1 MNLIILDFNLAKCTI
16 FSTIFYKI
24 QKIMKKF
31 YLIDGWGFLHRAYFA
46 FPDMPDKDWHN
57 INTIFWFFRIIL
69 KIFLEKP
76 DYFVIARDAPTK
88 THRHEAYPEYKA
100 NRAKAPDDFKIQ
112 IPIIQEIT
120 NRLEIPNIM
129 LPGYEADDIIASIVT
144 KFKQDQDVICNIFST
159 DKDLKQLLDE
169 NITITDSNKWITYKP
184 NDFIQ
189 EFWFEPKYMLDYLSL
204 IWDNADNVKWV
215 PWIWPK
221 WANELIQQYKTI
233 ENIYENIDWIP
244 WKTKEKLID
253 WKEFAEN
260 AKKLIQLEIAPE
272 IDEIWLEKYK
282 LDIDFNN
289 YKKVLVDEYNFWSME
304 KVITEIKNKYQM
316 PQQTSLF

>member
-1 MNLIILDFNLAKCTI
+1 
-16 FSTIFYKI
+16 
-24 QKIMKKF
+24 MKKF
-31 YLIDGWGFLHRAYFA
+31 YLIDGWWFLHRAYFA

-76 DYFVIARDAPTK
+76 EYFVIARDAPTK
-88 THRHEAYPEYKA
+88 THRHEMYPEYKA

-144 KFKQDQDVICNIFST
+144 KFKQDPNVICNIFST

-221 WANELIQQYKTI
+221 WASELIQQYKTI
-233 ENIYENIDWIP
+233 ENIYENIDWIS

-272 IDEIWLEKYK
+272 IDEIWIEKYQ

-289 YKKVLVDEYNFWSME
+289 YKKILVEEYNFWSME

-316 PQQTSLF
+316 PQQNSLF

>member
-1 MNLIILDFNLAKCTI
+1 
-16 FSTIFYKI
+16 
-24 QKIMKKF
+24 MKKF
-31 YLIDGWGFLHRAYFA
+31 YLIDWWWFLHRAYFA

-76 DYFVIARDAPTK
+76 EYFVIARDAPTK
-88 THRHEAYPEYKA
+88 THRHEMYPEYKA

-112 IPIIQEIT
+112 IPIVQDIT
-120 NRLEIPNIM
+120 SKLWIPNLV
-129 LPGYEADDIIASIVT
+129 LPWYEADDIIASIVT
-144 KFKQDQDVICNIFST
+144 KFKQDNSITCNVFSA

-169 NITITDSNKWITYKP
+169 NVIFTDPSKWITYKT

-189 EFWFEPKYMLDYLSL
+189 EFGFEPKYILDYLAL
-204 IWDNADNVKWV
+204 IWDSADNIKWV

-221 WANELIQQYKTI
+221 WASDLIKEYKTI
-233 ENIYENIDWIP
+233 ENIYKNIESIP
-244 WKTKEKLID
+244 WKTKEKLVD

-260 AKKLIQLEIAPE
+260 AKKLIQLETSPE

-289 YKKVLVDEYNFWSME
+289 YKKTLVEEYNFWSME

>member
-1 MNLIILDFNLAKCTI
+1 
-16 FSTIFYKI
+16 
-24 QKIMKKF
+24 MKKF
-31 YLIDGWGFLHRAYFA
+31 YLIDWSGFLYRAYYA

-57 INTIFWFFRIIL
+57 INTVYWFFRMIL
-69 KIFLEKP
+69 KMFLEKP
-76 DYFVIARDAPTK
+76 DYFMIARDAPSK

-112 IPIIQEIT
+112 IPIVQEIT
-120 NRLEIPNIM
+120 NELWIPNIVF
-129 LPGYEADDIIASIVT
+129 PWYEADDIIASIVT
-144 KFKQDQDVICNIFST
+144 KFRTDSDLICNVFSA

-169 NITITDSNKWITYKP
+169 NVIFTDPSKWITYKT

-189 EFWFEPKYMLDYLSL
+189 EFWFEPKYILDYLAL
-204 IWDNADNVKWV
+204 IWDNADNIRWV

-221 WANELIQQYKTI
+221 WASDLIKEYKTI
-233 ENIYENIDWIP
+233 ENIYENIDWIS
-244 WKTKEKLID
+244 WKTKEKLIE

-260 AKKLIQLEIAPE
+260 AKKLIQLEISSE
-272 IDEIWLEKYK
+272 IGEIWLEKYK

-289 YKKVLVDEYNFWSME
+289 YKKTLVEKYNFWSME

-316 PQQTSLF
+316 PQQTS

>member
-1 MNLIILDFNLAKCTI
+1 
-16 FSTIFYKI
+16 
-24 QKIMKKF
+24 MKKF
-31 YLIDGWGFLHRAYFA
+31 YLIDGWWFLHRAYFA

-76 DYFVIARDAPTK
+76 EYFVIARDAPTK
-88 THRHEAYPEYKA
+88 THRHEMYPEYKA

-129 LPGYEADDIIASIVT
+129 LPGYEADDIIASIAT
-144 KFKQDQDVICNIFST
+144 KFKQDPNVICNIFST

-221 WANELIQQYKTI
+221 WASELIQQYKTI

>member
-1 MNLIILDFNLAKCTI
+1 
-16 FSTIFYKI
+16 
-24 QKIMKKF
+24 MKKF
-31 YLIDGWGFLHRAYFA
+31 YLIDWSGFLYRAYYA

-57 INTIFWFFRIIL
+57 INTVYWFFRMIL
-69 KIFLEKP
+69 KMFLEKP
-76 DYFVIARDAPTK
+76 DYFMIARDAPSK

-112 IPIIQEIT
+112 IPIVQEIT
-120 NRLEIPNIM
+120 NELWIPNIVF
-129 LPGYEADDIIASIVT
+129 PWYEADDIIASIVT
-144 KFKQDQDVICNIFST
+144 KFRTDSDLICNVFSA

-169 NITITDSNKWITYKP
+169 NVIFTDPSKWITYKT

-189 EFWFEPKYMLDYLSL
+189 EFWFEPKYILDYLAL
-204 IWDNADNVKWV
+204 IWDNADNIKWV

-221 WANELIQQYKTI
+221 WASDLIKEYKTI
-233 ENIYENIDWIP
+233 ENIYENIDWIS
-244 WKTKEKLID
+244 WKTKEKLIE

-260 AKKLIQLEIAPE
+260 AKKLIQLEISSE
-272 IDEIWLEKYK
+272 IGEIWLEKYK

-289 YKKVLVDEYNFWSME
+289 YKKTLVEKYNFWSME

>member
-1 MNLIILDFNLAKCTI
+1 
-16 FSTIFYKI
+16 
-24 QKIMKKF
+24 MKKF
-31 YLIDGWGFLHRAYFA
+31 YLIDGWWFLHRAYFA

-76 DYFVIARDAPTK
+76 EYFVIARDAPTK
-88 THRHEAYPEYKA
+88 THRHEMYPEYKA

-144 KFKQDQDVICNIFST
+144 KFKQDPNVICNIFST

-221 WANELIQQYKTI
+221 WASELIQQYKTI
-233 ENIYENIDWIP
+233 ENIYENIDWIS
-244 WKTKEKLID
+244 WKTKERLIN

-316 PQQTSLF
+316 PQQNSLF

>member
-1 MNLIILDFNLAKCTI
+1 
-16 FSTIFYKI
+16 
-24 QKIMKKF
+24 MKKF
-31 YLIDGWGFLHRAYFA
+31 YLIDWSWFLYRAYYA

-57 INTIFWFFRIIL
+57 INTVYWFFRMIL
-69 KIFLEKP
+69 KMFLEKP
-76 DYFVIARDAPTK
+76 DYFMIARDAPTK

-112 IPIIQEIT
+112 IPIVQEIT
-120 NRLEIPNIM
+120 NKLWIPNLV
-129 LPGYEADDIIASIVT
+129 LPWYEADDIIASIVT
-144 KFKQDQDVICNIFST
+144 KFRTDSDLVSNVFSA

-169 NITITDSNKWITYKP
+169 NVIFTDPSKWITYKT

-189 EFWFEPKYMLDYLSL
+189 EFWFEPKYILDYLAL
-204 IWDNADNVKWV
+204 IWDNADNIKWV

-221 WANELIQQYKTI
+221 WAGDLIKEYKTI
-233 ENIYENIDWIP
+233 ENIYENIDWIS
-244 WKTKEKLID
+244 WSIKEKLIN

-260 AKKLIQLEIAPE
+260 AKKLIQLEISPE
-272 IDEIWLEKYK
+272 IDEIWIEKYQ

-289 YKKVLVDEYNFWSME
+289 YKKVLVEEYNFWSME

>member
-1 MNLIILDFNLAKCTI
+1 
-16 FSTIFYKI
+16 
-24 QKIMKKF
+24 MKKF
-31 YLIDGWGFLHRAYFA
+31 YLIDWWWFLHRAYFA

-76 DYFVIARDAPTK
+76 EYFVIARDAPTK
-88 THRHEAYPEYKA
+88 THRHEVYPEYKA

-112 IPIIQEIT
+112 IPVIQEIT
-120 NRLEIPNIM
+120 NRLWIPNIM

-221 WANELIQQYKTI
+221 WASELIQQYKTI
-233 ENIYENIDWIP
+233 ENIYENLDWIS

-289 YKKVLVDEYNFWSME
+289 YKKIFVDEYNFWSME

-316 PQQTSLF
+316 PQQNSLF

>member
-1 MNLIILDFNLAKCTI
+1 MTI
-16 FSTIFYKI
+16 
-24 QKIMKKF
+24 F
-31 YLIDGWGFLHRAYFA
+31 YLIDGSGFLYRAYYA

-57 INTIFWFFRIIL
+57 INTVYWFFRMIL
-69 KIFLEKP
+69 KMFLEKP
-76 DYFVIARDAPTK
+76 DYFMIARDAPTK

-112 IPIIQEIT
+112 IPIVQKIT
-120 NRLEIPNIM
+120 NKLWIPNLV
-129 LPGYEADDIIASIVT
+129 LPWYEADDIIASIVT
-144 KFKQDQDVICNIFST
+144 KFRADSDLVCNVFSA

-169 NITITDSNKWITYKP
+169 NVIFTDPSKWITYKT

-189 EFWFEPKYMLDYLSL
+189 EFWFEPKYILDYLAL
-204 IWDNADNVKWV
+204 IWDSADNIKWV

-221 WANELIQQYKTI
+221 WASDLIKEYKTI
-233 ENIYENIDWIP
+233 ESIYENIDSIP
-244 WKTKEKLID
+244 WKTKEKLVE

-282 LDIDFNN
+282 LDIDFSN
-289 YKKVLVDEYNFWSME
+289 YKKTLVEEYDFWSME